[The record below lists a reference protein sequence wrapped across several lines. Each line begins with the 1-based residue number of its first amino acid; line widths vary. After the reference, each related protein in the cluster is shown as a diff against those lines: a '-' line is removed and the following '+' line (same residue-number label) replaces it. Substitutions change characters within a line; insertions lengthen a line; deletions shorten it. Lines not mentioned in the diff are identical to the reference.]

1 MNKIKVTTTD
11 QNNEKLNNQ
20 KVNNQKIKKSTDQY
34 IENILNSPNKSDV
47 KQELLSDIELNKL
60 ENKIINQQNKD
71 NYKRPEIT
79 YTDKLSKSQIRELL
93 IDYERVTDIKD
104 LERIPPG
111 THLRY
116 FEMKNKE
123 LKFRTGGVLTV
134 NSGLPNYIVLS
145 NGKLSWSV
153 QVAPSIFFRRV
164 TIKQIREEYDKFL
177 FKNDA
182 TIKGQQALLS
192 EQSTKIKELLME
204 IKKLKDIIK
213 KK

>member
-1 MNKIKVTTTD
+1 MNKIKVTTSD
-11 QNNEKLNNQ
+11 
-20 KVNNQKIKKSTDQY
+20 NQKIKKSTEQY
-34 IENILNSPNKSDV
+34 IDNILNSANKSDIKSDV
-47 KQELLSDIELNKL
+47 KSDVKKELLSDIELNKL
-60 ENKIINQQNKD
+60 ENKIKNQQNKD

-79 YTDKLSKSQIRELL
+79 YTDKLSKSQIKELL
-93 IDYERVTDIKD
+93 IDYERVKDIKD
-104 LERIPPG
+104 LEKIPPG

-134 NSGLPNYIVLS
+134 NSGLPDYIILS

-153 QVAPSIFFRRV
+153 QVATCIFFRRV
-164 TIKQIREEYDKFL
+164 TIKQIREEYDKLL

-192 EQSTKIKELLME
+192 EQTTKIKELLKE
-204 IKKLKDIIK
+204 IKRLNGVINNK
-213 KK
+213 

>member
-1 MNKIKVTTTD
+1 MSKIRVTTSD
-11 QNNEKLNNQ
+11 
-20 KVNNQKIKKSTDQY
+20 NQKIKKSTEQY
-34 IENILNSPNKSDV
+34 IDNILNSPNKSDT
-47 KQELLSDIELNKL
+47 KKELLSDIELNKL
-60 ENKIINQQNKD
+60 ENKIKNQQNKD

-79 YTDKLSKSQIRELL
+79 YTDKLSKLQIKELL

-104 LERIPPG
+104 LEKIPPG

-134 NSGLPNYIVLS
+134 NSGLPDYIILS

-153 QVAPSIFFRRV
+153 QVATCIFFRRI
-164 TIKQIREEYDKFL
+164 TIKQIREEYDKLL

-192 EQSTKIKELLME
+192 EQTTKIRELLTE

-213 KK
+213 NKSI

>member
-1 MNKIKVTTTD
+1 MNKIKVTSSD
-11 QNNEKLNNQ
+11 
-20 KVNNQKIKKSTDQY
+20 NQKIKKSTTQY
-34 IENILNSPNKSDV
+34 IDNILKTDTDV
-47 KQELLSDIELNKL
+47 ELNKL
-60 ENKIINQQNKD
+60 ENKIKNQQNKD

-79 YTDKLSKSQIRELL
+79 YTDKLSKSQIKELL

-104 LERIPPG
+104 LEKIPPG

-134 NSGLPNYIVLS
+134 NSGLPDYIILS

-153 QVAPSIFFRRV
+153 QVATCIFFRRI
-164 TIKQIREEYDKFL
+164 TIKQIREEYDKLL

-182 TIKGQQALLS
+182 TIRGQQALLS
-192 EQSTKIKELLME
+192 EQTTKIKDLLKE
-204 IKKLKDIIK
+204 IKRLNNIINNK
-213 KK
+213 